1 MNIYYFISVVIGRIS
16 NLIALII
23 FSFVLNPKD
32 FGTYSAISTN
42 ALFLYLIFGAWIP
55 NYAWKEMS
63 KTDIDKSSQS
73 INEIRRFIVI
83 VSVWQIVFCTLVF
96 WFIQKGVNGYWIGA
110 IAIWSV
116 ATLLFDTTLVI
127 KNAQGE
133 SREYATL
140 TFARG
145 LLGLL
150 LASVLLLVGLG
161 LWGAVFGT
169 ILGIFGSL
177 ILVRSSWVIWINF
190 DSRSK
195 ANFSIIAPLK
205 FGVSSVLALNIYMLV
220 NAVSRNIIL
229 IDLGAESAGY
239 ASLSSDLFYAPVALF
254 VTSISLSKIP
264 TLYREAS
271 AENPPDSDSASSL
284 LSDSMAVILPYIVGG
299 MFTAES
305 VAKTVLSAQT
315 MQNISAI
322 AQLSAIQGGV
332 LALLST
338 QTTIALT
345 KGRVKTAVMI
355 AIITIVLVG
364 LAHLLVVRY
373 HSLYHYSL
381 IFTIAVSAVA
391 ALSVL
396 FSKQLLGVPVQVNEV
411 FKITIAAVAM
421 ALSLAALK
429 LLNLPLSPFPEILV
443 GGSTFIL
450 SAYALSSQ
458 SVNRIIKVTSK

>member
-23 FSFVLNPKD
+23 FSFVLDPKD

-42 ALFLYLIFGAWIP
+42 ALFLYLVFGAWIP
-55 NYAWKEMS
+55 NYAWKEIS
-63 KTDIDKSSQS
+63 KADTNQLTQS
-73 INEIRRFIVI
+73 IDEIRKFII
-83 VSVWQIVFCTLVF
+83 IAFGWQIIFCILAF
-96 WFIQKGVNGYWIGA
+96 WFVQKDVNGYWIGA
-110 IAIWSV
+110 VAIWSV

-127 KNAQGE
+127 KNARGE
-133 SREYATL
+133 SRAYAML

-150 LASVLLLVGLG
+150 LAGILLLAGLK

-177 ILVRSSWVIWINF
+177 ILVRSSWSIWANL
-190 DSRSK
+190 DSDSK
-195 ANFSIIAPLK
+195 RPFSIIAPLK
-205 FGVSSVLALNIYMLV
+205 FGISSVLALNIYMLV

-271 AENPPDSDSASSL
+271 TESESNADSASSL
-284 LSDSMAVILPYIVGG
+284 LSDSMAVVLPYIVGG
-299 MFTAES
+299 VFAAES
-305 VAKTVLSAQT
+305 VAKTVLSTQT
-315 MQNISAI
+315 MQNVSVI

-345 KGRVKTAVMI
+345 KGRVNTAVII
-355 AIITIVLVG
+355 AIITILLVG
-364 LAHLLVVRY
+364 WAHLLVTQY

-381 IFTIAVSAVA
+381 AFTITVSAIA
-391 ALSVL
+391 AFSVF
-396 FSKQLLGVPVQVNEV
+396 FSKQIFGVSVQIAEIS
-411 FKITIAAVAM
+411 KIAAAALIM

-443 GGSTFIL
+443 GGSVFIL
-450 SAYALSSQ
+450 SAFALSSH
-458 SVNRIIKVTSK
+458 SIRRIIKVTNK